1 MYVFTGWIGKQFSKL
16 RSETALKTDERI
28 RIMSEIINGIKV
40 IKMYAW
46 EYSFAKMIQEARRQ
60 GLINDHRP
68 EHISTNS

>member
-1 MYVFTGWIGKQFSKL
+1 MFIKVNSNFKTLLNVFTGWIGKQFSKL

-46 EYSFAKMIQEARRQ
+46 EYSFAKMIQEARR
-60 GLINDHRP
+60 
-68 EHISTNS
+68 